1 VYKAVWSSL
10 RLKGLDLEGPVLGEV
25 AMERSVTEGED
36 FEKVFGGE
44 VFACSE
50 GFRAHVQSQKEIEE
64 IWRAT

>member
-1 VYKAVWSSL
+1 M
-10 RLKGLDLEGPVLGEV
+10 DLEGPVLGEV

-64 IWRAT
+64 I